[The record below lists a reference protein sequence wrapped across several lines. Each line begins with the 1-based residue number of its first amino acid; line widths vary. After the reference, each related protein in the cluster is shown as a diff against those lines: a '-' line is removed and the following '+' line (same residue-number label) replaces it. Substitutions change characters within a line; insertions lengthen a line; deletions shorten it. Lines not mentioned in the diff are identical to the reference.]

1 MNDDPHDVIV
11 DGALFRDAYGR
22 LMLRRAGAAAA
33 VAVRPVRSF
42 PISHPEDGLALLGPL
57 GRELVWIDHLA
68 ALPES
73 QRQLIVEEL
82 AQHEF
87 NPEILHIRSASSWTT
102 PTRWEVDTDRGPTRL
117 NLNAEDDIRRLSP
130 SALLIADAC
139 GVHFLL
145 RDVAALD
152 KTSRRILDHFL

>member
-1 MNDDPHDVIV
+1 MSGDARESVP
-11 DGALFRDAYGR
+11 GKMLYRDAWGH
-22 LMLRRAGAAAA
+22 LMLRRTGGAD

-68 ALPES
+68 DLPED
-73 QRQLIVEEL
+73 QRRLIIEDL
-82 AQHEF
+82 AQREF
-87 NPEILHIRSASSWTT
+87 NPEILHIRSASGWTT
-102 PTRWEVDTDRGPTRL
+102 PTRWEIDTDRGPTHL
-117 NLNAEDDIRRLSP
+117 TLNAEDDIRRLSP

-145 RDVAALD
+145 RDIAALD